1 MRKTLLDGEVRS
13 RDLLKDEA
21 AELARLVI
29 DTAGLT
35 PTLYEKA
42 GSVLQL
48 ATSKSGNR
56 PSFTIEQKNEL
67 FDLMHGQISKKKSQI
82 AAATYARENSRCF
95 QLLTE
100 PQLINIY
107 KEIAKL
113 QFKPS
118 K

>member
-1 MRKTLLDGEVRS
+1 MKKTLLDGEVRS

-29 DTAGLT
+29 DMKGL
-35 PTLYEKA
+35 PPAMYEKA

-48 ATSKSGNR
+48 ATAKSGNR
-56 PSFTIEQKNEL
+56 PSLTIEQKNEL
-67 FDLMHGQISKKKSQI
+67 FDLMSGQISRKKSQI

-95 QLLTE
+95 QRLTE

-107 KEIAKL
+107 KEIARL
-113 QFKPS
+113 QFKPT